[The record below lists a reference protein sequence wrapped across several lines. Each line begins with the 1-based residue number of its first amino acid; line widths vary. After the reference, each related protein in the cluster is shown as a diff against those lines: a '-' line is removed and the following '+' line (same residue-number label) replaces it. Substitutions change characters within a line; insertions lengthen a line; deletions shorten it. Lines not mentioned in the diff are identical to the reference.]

1 MENLLWWLLIAVV
14 MIVYPIW
21 LVRSALRGKQWA
33 VDTLDAMRYVGG
45 DLMTT
50 SAWLSLPPLP
60 RPEQPRPDAESAP
73 DHLLA

>member
-1 MENLLWWLLIAVV
+1 
-14 MIVYPIW
+14 
-21 LVRSALRGKQWA
+21 

-60 RPEQPRPDAESAP
+60 RPEQPGPDTESPP